1 VIYPTRRSA
10 HGLVVVTL
18 GGFGNDLSGV
28 NPNFVRRLTTDGF
41 TTVVIVWTDSW
52 LQSAPGEQAG
62 PARLACRAA
71 TAIQWIHDNLYGR
84 LGLAASPRT
93 CGFCVTGN
101 SGGAS
106 QAAYALSFY
115 GLGGIIDGAVLTD
128 GPPHAAIAQGCLG
141 VKGYAYDQDSASKID
156 LSYGYTQGG
165 GPCEQHDQSF
175 AQRWR
180 QDSVDGGGV
189 YFLPKTR
196 VVFLFVSGDPTPGPP
211 HGKAYLAKLRSARSP
226 FVSSDIVRGSVH
238 TITDLRQGRVA
249 VERALLVS

>member
-1 VIYPTRRSA
+1 M
-10 HGLVVVTL
+10 VVVTL
-18 GGFGNDLSGV
+18 GGFGTDLAGV
-28 NPNFVRRLTTDGF
+28 STPFLRRMTADGF
-41 TTVVIVWTDSW
+41 KTVVIVWTDSW

-62 PARLACRAA
+62 PARLACRSA

-84 LGLAASPRT
+84 LGLAASPQT
-93 CGFCVTGN
+93 CGFCLTGN

-115 GLGGIIDGAVLTD
+115 GLGSIIDGAVLTD

-141 VKGYAYDQDSASKID
+141 AKGYAYDQDSASKID

-165 GPCEQHDQSF
+165 GPCEQRDQSF
-175 AQRWR
+175 ARRWR

-211 HGKAYLAKLRSARSP
+211 HGKAYLAKLLSARSLY
-226 FVSSDIVRGSVH
+226 VSSDTVPGSVH

-249 VERALLVS
+249 VERALLAS